1 MTKPVIVCVDDEK
14 TVLKSLKVELK
25 KAIGNEY
32 RIEIAEAGEDAV
44 ELVAELLEEGYEVP
58 LIISDY
64 IMPDMKGDELLKRI
78 HQLSPK
84 TLKIML
90 TGQADIEAV
99 GRAIKYAKLY
109 RYIAKPWQTED
120 LCLTVKEAVNSYF
133 QDKKLAQQ
141 NVQLQLLNQEL
152 EQSLQLL
159 SASDRKFRA
168 IFNQTF
174 QFTGMLSV
182 DGIVLEANQTALD
195 FGGLQLEDVAGK
207 PLWECYWWTISP
219 QTQTQLKSAL
229 KEATLGKFIR
239 YEVDILGAG
248 ECVATIDFSIKPI
261 FDESGNVEYLIVEGR
276 DISDVYNE
284 LRLRK
289 KAQEALLKAEQK
301 YRSIFENAQEGIFQT
316 TLDGQYKSANQALAQ
331 IYGYDSP
338 QELIATLS
346 SIQHQLYVDSRRRGE
361 FITLMQQ
368 HGEVSEFESMVC
380 RKDGK
385 IIWIS
390 ENARTVYDASGAPL
404 YYQGFVE
411 DITSRKQAEAERIK
425 FTSELFQLNQAFS
438 RFVPRQFLQLLDKK
452 SIVDVQL
459 GDQVQQE
466 MSVLFSD
473 IRDFTTLSESM
484 TPQENFQFINAYL
497 SRMESAIIENQGF
510 IDKYIGDAIMALF
523 GGTAD
528 EAVKAG
534 ISMLQRLWDYN
545 QHRIKSG
552 YAPINIGIGI
562 NTGSLMLGTV
572 GGKHRMD
579 STVISD
585 AVNLASRL
593 EGLTKKYGVS
603 LLISHQTLA
612 RLHNPME
619 YSLRFVEQVK
629 VKGKS
634 KAVAIFEV
642 LDGEPPEVREAKLA
656 TKSIFEKG
664 LLLYYCLSFREA
676 AQLFQDV
683 LNINPW
689 DKVAQIYLE
698 RTQQQMQLA
707 PCLSSRVI
715 HDEVSNST

>member
-78 HQLSPK
+78 HQFSPK
-84 TLKIML
+84 TQKIML

-120 LCLTVKEAVNSYF
+120 LCLTVKEAVNRYL
-133 QDKKLAQQ
+133 QDKKLAEQ
-141 NVQLQLLNQEL
+141 NLQCQILNQEL

-182 DGIVLEANQTALD
+182 DGIVLETNQTALL
-195 FGGLQLEDVAGK
+195 FGGLQLADVVGK
-207 PLWECYWWTISP
+207 PFWDCYWWTISH
-219 QTQTQLKSAL
+219 QTQTQLQSAI
-229 KEATLGKFIR
+229 KEAAEGQFIR
-239 YEVDILGAG
+239 YEVDLLGAG
-248 ECVATIDFSIKPI
+248 KRLATIDFSIKPI
-261 FDESGNVEYLIVEGR
+261 FDESGNVDFLIVEGR
-276 DISDVYNE
+276 DISD
-284 LRLRK
+284 RK
-289 KAQEALLKAEQK
+289 KAEEALIQAEQK

-316 TLDGQYKSANQALAQ
+316 TLDGHYFSANQALAQ

-368 HGEVSEFESMVC
+368 QGAVSEFESMVC

-390 ENARTVYDASGAPL
+390 ENARTVYDANRIPL

-411 DITSRKQAEAERIK
+411 DITSRKQAEAERIQ
-425 FTSELFQLNQAFS
+425 FTNELYQLNQAFS

-452 SIVDVQL
+452 SVVDVQL
-459 GDQVQQE
+459 GDSVQQE

-552 YAPINIGIGI
+552 YAPINIGI

-656 TKSIFEKG
+656 TKSIFE
-664 LLLYYCLSFREA
+664 
-676 AQLFQDV
+676 
-683 LNINPW
+683 
-689 DKVAQIYLE
+689 
-698 RTQQQMQLA
+698 
-707 PCLSSRVI
+707 
-715 HDEVSNST
+715 